1 MKTIAILSTAG
12 GAGRTTL
19 TAALAMLLAR
29 RGRPV
34 VAVDFDPQ
42 NLLGAH
48 LGLDE
53 LPPAGIGAAIT
64 SDAPWHAHTWSNE
77 EGVLFVPYGEM
88 PDAPDGALASL
99 PPTTLRLAE
108 EPDWLAR
115 SLGGIDLP
123 GQGVVLIDTPRY
135 PSMHA
140 AQALRCADLVVCVTP
155 PEPGALATL
164 VRHLP
169 KLRAAGKR
177 PLFVLNRLNPAREM
191 QRDALSMLT
200 AALGRG
206 VAPVMRLHADAALPE
221 AFARGSWLF
230 DDAPYSQTSH
240 DLHGLASAVEEQLAA
255 LDESSR
261 VPGAELK

>member
-19 TAALAMLLAR
+19 TAALAVLLAR

-53 LPPAGIGAAIT
+53 LPTSGIGAAIT
-64 SDAPWHAHTWSNE
+64 TDVPWHAHTWRNDD
-77 EGVLFVPYGEM
+77 GVLFVPYG
-88 PDAPDGALASL
+88 DAPLASL
-99 PPTTLRLAE
+99 PRTCQRLAE
-108 EPDWLAR
+108 QPRWLAG
-115 SLGGIDLP
+115 SLASIDLP
-123 GQGVVLIDTPRY
+123 AQGVVLIDTPRY

-140 AQALRCADLVVCVTP
+140 AQALRCADLVLCVTL

-169 KLRAAGKR
+169 ELRAACDE

-191 QRDALSMLT
+191 QRDALSMLF
-200 AALGRG
+200 AALGHG
-206 VAPVMRLHADAALPE
+206 AAPAIRLHADAALPE

-240 DLHGLASAVEEQLAA
+240 DLQGLASSVEEQLAA
-255 LDESSR
+255 LTDAPR
-261 VPGAELK
+261 RTGAPLK

>member
-19 TAALAMLLAR
+19 TAALAVLLAR

-53 LPPAGIGAAIT
+53 LPPSGIGAAIT
-64 SDAPWHAHTWSNE
+64 TDVPWHAHTWRNE
-77 EGVLFVPYGEM
+77 DGVLFVPYGDE
-88 PDAPDGALASL
+88 PDVPFASL
-99 PPTTLRLAE
+99 PPTSLRLAE
-108 EPDWLAR
+108 EPAWLAG
-115 SLGGIDLP
+115 SLASIDLP
-123 GQGVVLIDTPRY
+123 ARGVVLIDTPRY
-135 PSMHA
+135 PSLHA
-140 AQALRCADLVVCVTP
+140 AQALRCADLVLCVTP

-164 VRHLP
+164 VRHLSE
-169 KLRAAGKR
+169 LRAVCNHS
-177 PLFVLNRLNPAREM
+177 LFVLNRVNPAREM
-191 QRDALSMLT
+191 QRDALSMLS
-200 AALGRG
+200 AALGHS
-206 VAPVMRLHADAALPE
+206 VAPVIRLHADAALPE

-240 DLHGLASAVEEQLAA
+240 DLQGLASSVEEWLAA
-255 LDESSR
+255 SDEPSHDPEHR
-261 VPGAELK
+261 